1 MTGPVFYPWSAQEEV
16 DPVRVAGGA
25 GSWFWDE
32 QGNRWLD
39 LHAQMGNLH
48 LGHQHPALVAA
59 VREQAGRMCTIAP
72 SFAVD
77 VRDEAARAIV
87 EVAPEGLETVLFT
100 TGGAEAVEHAVRM
113 ARVVTGR
120 PKVLAAY
127 RSYHGATAGA
137 LALTGDPRRWPVDT
151 ASGGAVHFMGPYP
164 YRSEFHAE
172 NAAQEG
178 ERALE
183 HLRRLVGYEG
193 PETIAAILV
202 EPVVGSN
209 GVLVPPDGY
218 LAGVRRLC
226 DEHGILLIAD
236 EVMTGF
242 GRCGRWFAS
251 DLWGVVPDLMT
262 FAKGVNSGYVPV
274 GGVLLSRVVAA
285 HFARRRYP
293 GGLTYSGHPLACASI
308 VAALRVLREENLV
321 ERAAVLGRDVVA
333 PALAGL
339 AERHPVVGDVRG
351 VGLAWA
357 VELVRDRATREPLA
371 PYAAPGALAP
381 EMAAVLAACKRQ
393 GVWPL
398 AAGNRLHLFPPLTI
412 TEEELTAGIAG
423 IDRALTEVPGVR
435 GGER

>member
-1 MTGPVFYPWSAQEEV
+1 MTGPVFYPWSAQEEI

-87 EVAPEGLETVLFT
+87 EVAPGDLETVLFT

-178 ERALE
+178 ERALA

-274 GGVLLSRVVAA
+274 GGVLLSRAVAA

-371 PYAAPGALAP
+371 PYAAPGSLAP

-412 TEEELTAGIAG
+412 TEEELTTGIAG
-423 IDRALTEVPGVR
+423 IDRALTEVSGVR